1 MLNKKLKLF
10 FVFVI
15 GFILLTVVAIGIQIA
30 LLEVRDR
37 VYLRG
42 NLNWATNPA
51 YQIFVEEGQTPAQ
64 VTCTVMDS
72 QGHPMPGIN
81 VALGGYSGTQGEMV
95 TNDQGQVTQSCSAS
109 CTADGIIQIWVNG
122 ICVFFEYSTAWYQ
135 PSCMSVKEGLTIKI
149 IMLDLGNEPKNQIPS
164 QSGIVFPK
172 DALLIRDLDDRLG
185 QHLYYTAKEPF
196 ILPENLK
203 RLHSINLKNQDY
215 YLELGDIGNGLSW
228 ISDEK
233 PFKLPVDLDELY
245 LQDNKGFASK
255 EALVSRVKE
264 LEAKGEEWETHSNL
278 ELDEKIFSCYF
289 KTNITGATESW
300 SANWITNNFAFEAQ
314 MLKTPEKY
322 YLHLWSREALPSEL
336 EALEAKK

>member
-1 MLNKKLKLF
+1 MSKTKMKNILVVVIAITLFPLFTFISGAVLVHFDRNSPSFSKECERKL
-10 FVFVI
+10 
-15 GFILLTVVAIGIQIA
+15 
-30 LLEVRDR
+30 R
-37 VYLRG
+37 
-42 NLNWATNPA
+42 
-51 YQIFVEEGQTPAQ
+51 
-64 VTCTVMDS
+64 
-72 QGHPMPGIN
+72 
-81 VALGGYSGTQGEMV
+81 
-95 TNDQGQVTQSCSAS
+95 
-109 CTADGIIQIWVNG
+109 
-122 ICVFFEYSTAWYQ
+122 
-135 PSCMSVKEGLTIKI
+135 
-149 IMLDLGNEPKNQIPS
+149 S

-172 DALLIRDLDDRLG
+172 DALLIRALDDRLG

-289 KTNITGATESW
+289 KTNITGATESLW
-300 SANWITNNFAFEAQ
+300 ANWITNGLVFDAQ
-314 MLKTPEKY
+314 ILKNPEKY
-322 YLHLWSREALPSEL
+322 YMRLWLVRKARPDEL
-336 EALEAKK
+336 ETKKEVATQ